1 MITRF
6 FLCAGLMLFD
16 IGNLAGSAGQTEAF
30 VWAGLL
36 AVTTPLFVLTAF
48 DLQND
53 ER

>member
-6 FLCAGLMLFD
+6 FITAGLMFFD
-16 IGNLAGSAGQTEAF
+16 IAHLAGAAGHAEAF
-30 VWAGLL
+30 VWASLL
-36 AVTTPLFVLTAF
+36 AVTTPLFIVTAF

>member
-6 FLCAGLMLFD
+6 FLCAGLMFFD
-16 IGNLAGSAGQTEAF
+16 IAHLAGAAGHAEAF

-48 DLQND
+48 DLQD